1 MSLYKNVKTMCAN
14 RNISV
19 RMLENKLGFPRSSIC
34 KWDTNT
40 PGVDKVKK
48 VADYFG
54 VSIEYFLSEEKEAV

>member
-1 MSLYKNVKTMCAN
+1 MSLYKNVKTICAN

-19 RMLENKLGFPRSSIC
+19 RMLENSLGFPRSSIC

-40 PGVDKVKK
+40 PSVDKVKK

-54 VSIEYFLSEEKEAV
+54 VSIEYFLSEEKEVV